1 MHGQGEGS
9 VCGPDPAEDDELKG
23 RRMYAQVIAAI
34 QLAEGDRLLPLAAG
48 AQERRSGP
56 VSAHRLACRA
66 GTLMMQTRP
75 RARP

>member
-1 MHGQGEGS
+1 VHGQGEGS
-9 VCGPDPAEDDELKG
+9 VCVPGRMMNLKA

-56 VSAHRLACRA
+56 VSAHRLPAVQA
-66 GTLMMQTRP
+66 L
-75 RARP
+75 

>member
-1 MHGQGEGS
+1 MCTRKNDEFEGTTY
-9 VCGPDPAEDDELKG
+9 V
-23 RRMYAQVIAAI
+23 YAQVIAAI